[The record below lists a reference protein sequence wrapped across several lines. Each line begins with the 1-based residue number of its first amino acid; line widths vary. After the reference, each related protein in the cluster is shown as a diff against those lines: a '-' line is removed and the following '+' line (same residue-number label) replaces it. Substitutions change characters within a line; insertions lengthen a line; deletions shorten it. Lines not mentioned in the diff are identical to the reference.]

1 MNSLLSRYYTN
12 IITSFWNQKYTIIAL
27 GVLSALYFGVIGI
40 AWAVTGEFTRWG
52 GHILQLIGVNTTA
65 YSYLKLIN
73 FTGTPLTRVDGVLV
87 FGMFAGAFISALFG
101 QNFKFRIPTGKR
113 VIQALIGGIIAG
125 FGTRMAMGCNLA
137 ALFTGIPQFSFHTW
151 LFTLGTI
158 IGTYFGLKISMH
170 PWLAGKP
177 KLVAV
182 KNVGEPQENE
192 AYYRLQPYIGF
203 VGFALFILYLVN
215 QATGAY
221 PPKLLLATIFGFWFG
236 FLIQKGQVCFTSA
249 FRDLWLTGR
258 SNTAHALVWAIAVQ
272 TLITAVF
279 LSKGMPPNVI
289 WWAGP
294 GALLGG
300 LLFGIGIV
308 IAGGCETGWMYRAME
323 GQIHFWFVGLG
334 NIIGATLLT
343 LAWDPIVYP
352 WLVSPF
358 PRIDLAKQF
367 GLAGAI
373 GLTLAMLLIL
383 YIWADWYQT
392 SKKGILLRRSP
403 DAR

>member
-1 MNSLLSRYYTN
+1 M
-12 IITSFWNQKYTIIAL
+12 
-27 GVLSALYFGVIGI
+27 
-40 AWAVTGEFTRWG
+40 
-52 GHILQLIGVNTTA
+52 
-65 YSYLKLIN
+65 
-73 FTGTPLTRVDGVLV
+73 
-87 FGMFAGAFISALFG
+87 
-101 QNFKFRIPTGKR
+101 
-113 VIQALIGGIIAG
+113 
-125 FGTRMAMGCNLA
+125 
-137 ALFTGIPQFSFHTW
+137 
-151 LFTLGTI
+151 
-158 IGTYFGLKISMH
+158 
-170 PWLAGKP
+170 
-177 KLVAV
+177 
-182 KNVGEPQENE
+182 
-192 AYYRLQPYIGF
+192 
-203 VGFALFILYLVN
+203 
-215 QATGAY
+215 
-221 PPKLLLATIFGFWFG
+221 
-236 FLIQKGQVCFTSA
+236 
-249 FRDLWLTGR
+249 
-258 SNTAHALVWAIAVQ
+258 WAIAVQ

-279 LSKGMPPNVI
+279 LSKGMQPNVI

-343 LAWDPIVYP
+343 LAWDPIIYP
-352 WLVSPF
+352 LFAAPF

-373 GLTLAMLLIL
+373 GLTLIMLLSL